1 MKKNKCEIT
10 IKTITTMKAIK
21 LKTITAPKV
30 YFSEGAVKNRNTNN
44 HALALAS
51 KVIGMVVLK
60 VTNNT
65 GFTDEQ
71 NGLFAHYDKSGKYLM
86 VQTMDEMA
94 DGLIIPER
102 V

>member
-1 MKKNKCEIT
+1 
-10 IKTITTMKAIK
+10 MKAIK
-21 LKTITAPKV
+21 LKTTTAPKV
-30 YFSEGAVKNRNTNN
+30 YFSEGAVKNLNTNK

-71 NGLFAHYDKSGKYLM
+71 NGLFAHYDKSGRYLM
-86 VQTMDEMA
+86 IQTMDEMA

>member
-1 MKKNKCEIT
+1 
-10 IKTITTMKAIK
+10 MKAIK
-21 LKTITAPKV
+21 LKTATAPKV
-30 YFSEGAVKNRNTNN
+30 YFSEGAVKNWNTNK

-51 KVIGMVVLK
+51 KVIGLVVLK

-86 VQTMDEMA
+86 IQTMDEMA

>member
-1 MKKNKCEIT
+1 MKT
-10 IKTITTMKAIK
+10 IK
-21 LKTITAPKV
+21 LKTTTAPKV
-30 YFSEGAVKNRNTNN
+30 YFSDGAVKNRNTNK
-44 HALALAS
+44 HAIVLAS
-51 KVIGMVVLK
+51 KVIGLIVLK
-60 VTNNT
+60 MTNNT

-86 VQTMDEMA
+86 IQTMDEMA